1 MTVLINTL
9 VVCGITLTILVS
21 LLFATLIIG
30 GIVGIIKYMID
41 EIKEQ

>member
-1 MTVLINTL
+1 MTTLINIL
-9 VVCGITLTILVS
+9 IVCGIILVILVS
-21 LLFATLIIG
+21 LLFATFIIC

>member
-9 VVCGITLTILVS
+9 VVCGIILAILVS
-21 LLFATLIIG
+21 LLFATLIVC

>member
-9 VVCGITLTILVS
+9 IVCGIILAILVS
-21 LLFATLIIG
+21 LLFATFIVW
-30 GIVGIIKYMID
+30 GIVGFIKCMID